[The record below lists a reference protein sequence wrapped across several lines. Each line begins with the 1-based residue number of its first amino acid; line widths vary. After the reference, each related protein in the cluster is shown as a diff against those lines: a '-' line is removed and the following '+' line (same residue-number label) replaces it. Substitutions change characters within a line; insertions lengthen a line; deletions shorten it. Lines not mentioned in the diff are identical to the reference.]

1 MTTLFNNSLSG
12 SGEKSLFKQLFR
24 EPRFKFFRCFL
35 TSLFIHSSIFGLL
48 FLATARPSGK
58 GISFQPAR
66 RISESELSLK
76 KEKALIKAL
85 EFFQNKAGGKATRL
99 EEREV
104 QKLEAILSTLREMN
118 ISPEILTE
126 EDLTSFYQALLGR
139 LFSGDSGS
147 YELENK
153 DRAGGEIIPFRE
165 KSPSREIQTDRGL
178 VFIPPSSPGEAWG
191 VLPKDRFQT
200 LRRLTEIKPV
210 EKKYALQGSNVLI
223 KSPYGVE
230 IVPRAYF
237 YKKSPYE
244 EILARGANLFY
255 FVRGFPSLPLELENE
270 KASGFLSAFEEKS
283 FPAEIYFQ
291 GGMAP
296 LRILF
301 FENIQSP
308 GKKRVAEAEN
318 KSTGKNEAY
327 LNELIKNWP
336 TILEEMVGLPEK
348 EQLDIFLEKYLKNLD
363 LNDPRVADLTEDFLT
378 SNLNNVIIPINH
390 ISVAFDYLEELY
402 FNKTFDRPILDFLRQ
417 HLKTR
422 VGIQFLLYLA
432 SQYAF
437 ERRALNYLE
446 LAYKEAKEFLTKRFL
461 PAEIYDQM
469 AKSFIV
475 VLIYEDVVDAARR
488 QGYRSMSKIEEVYF
502 KAEASCYQYLIELNE
517 DYRDRGWFG
526 LGCLYWNSGD
536 KEKAIDCWQSIS
548 PDFPSR
554 IWQDIVKTLT
564 IYKNKEKAYNYIDKI
579 LGASSYENCLKL
591 LNRLLKA
598 GRWEKRWSQAELLE

>member
-1 MTTLFNNSLSG
+1 MITLFNDSLSG
-12 SGEKSLFKQLFR
+12 SGEKSRFKQLFR

-35 TSLFIHSSIFGLL
+35 TSFFIHSSIFGLL

-58 GISFQPAR
+58 GISFQPASKL
-66 RISESELSLK
+66 SESELSLK

-85 EFFQNKAGGKATRL
+85 EFFQNKAGGNATKL
-99 EEREV
+99 EERELR
-104 QKLEAILSTLREMN
+104 KLEAILSTLREMN

-126 EDLTSFYQALLGR
+126 EDLTSFYRALLGR

-147 YELENK
+147 YGLENR
-153 DRAGGEIIPFRE
+153 DIAGGEIIPFRE
-165 KSPSREIQTDRGL
+165 KSPPKEIQTDRGL

-210 EKKYALQGSNVLI
+210 EKRYALQGSNVLI

-230 IVPRAYF
+230 AVPRAYF

-244 EILARGANLFY
+244 EILARGAGLFY
-255 FVRGFPSLPLELENE
+255 FVRGFPSLSLELENK

-283 FPAEIYFQ
+283 FPSGIYFQ
-291 GGMAP
+291 SDRAP
-296 LRILF
+296 LRVLF
-301 FENIQSP
+301 FEKIQSS
-308 GKKRVAEAEN
+308 GKKRVAEAED
-318 KSTGKNEAY
+318 KSTRKNEAY
-327 LNELIKNWP
+327 LTELIKNWP
-336 TILEEMVGLPEK
+336 KILEEMVGLPEK
-348 EQLDIFLEKYLKNLD
+348 EQLTIFFEKYLKNLD
-363 LNDPRVADLTEDFLT
+363 LNNPRVAGLTEDFLT
-378 SNLNNVIIPINH
+378 SNLNNVIIPINL

-402 FNKTFDRPILDFLRQ
+402 FNKSFDRAIIDFLRQ

-461 PAEIYDQM
+461 PAEIHDQM

-475 VLIYEDVVDAARR
+475 VLIYEDVVDVARR
-488 QGYRSMSKIEEVYF
+488 RGYRSMREIEEVYF
-502 KAEASCYQYLIELNE
+502 KAEASCYQYLIEFNE
-517 DYRDRGWFG
+517 GCRDRGWFE
-526 LGCLYWNSGD
+526 LGCLYWDSGD

-554 IWQDIVKTLT
+554 LWQDIMKTLT
-564 IYKNKEKAYNYIDKI
+564 VYKNREKAYNYIDKI
-579 LGASSYENCLKL
+579 LVASSYENCQKL

-598 GRWEKRWSQAELLE
+598 GRWEKRWPHAELIE

>member
-1 MTTLFNNSLSG
+1 MTSLFNDYFSESR
-12 SGEKSLFKQLFR
+12 EKPLFKQLVMA
-24 EPRFKFFRCFL
+24 PRFKFFRCFL
-35 TSLFIHSSIFGLL
+35 TSLVIHISIFGLFFL
-48 FLATARPSGK
+48 FATRPSGK
-58 GISFQPAR
+58 EISFLPANK
-66 RISESELSLK
+66 ISESELSLK

-85 EFFQNKAGGKATRL
+85 EFFQNKAGGNETKL
-99 EEREV
+99 DQREN

-147 YELENK
+147 YEPENM
-153 DRAGGEIIPFRE
+153 DIAGDEMIPFRE
-165 KSPSREIQTDRGL
+165 KSPPKEIQTDRGL
-178 VFIPPSSPGEAWG
+178 VFIPPPSPGEAWG

-210 EKKYALQGSNVLI
+210 EKRYALQGSNVLI

-230 IVPRAYF
+230 AVPRAYF

-244 EILARGANLFY
+244 EILARGAGLFY
-255 FVRGFPSLPLELENE
+255 FVRGFPSLPLELENDR
-270 KASGFLSAFEEKS
+270 ALGFLSAFEEKS
-283 FPAEIYFQ
+283 FPSGIYFQ
-291 GGMAP
+291 SDRAP
-296 LRILF
+296 LRVLF
-301 FENIQSP
+301 FENIQSS
-308 GKKRVAEAEN
+308 GKRRVTEAED
-318 KSTGKNEAY
+318 KLTGKNEAY
-327 LNELIKNWP
+327 LTELIKNWP
-336 TILEEMVGLPEK
+336 KILEEMVGLPEK
-348 EQLDIFLEKYLKNLD
+348 EQLAIFLEKYLKNLD
-363 LNDPRVADLTEDFLT
+363 LNDPRVAGLTEDFLT

-402 FNKTFDRPILDFLRQ
+402 FNKTFDRAISSFLRQ

-422 VGIQFLLYLA
+422 VGVQFLLYLA

-488 QGYRSMSKIEEVYF
+488 QGYRSMSEIEEVYF

-517 DYRDRGWFG
+517 DYRDRGWFE

-536 KEKAIDCWQSIS
+536 KQKAIDCWLSIS
-548 PDFPSR
+548 PDFLSR
-554 IWQDIVKTLT
+554 LWQDIVKTLT
-564 IYKNKEKAYNYIDKI
+564 IYKDKEKAYNYIDKI

-598 GRWEKRWSQAELLE
+598 GRWEKRWPQAELIE